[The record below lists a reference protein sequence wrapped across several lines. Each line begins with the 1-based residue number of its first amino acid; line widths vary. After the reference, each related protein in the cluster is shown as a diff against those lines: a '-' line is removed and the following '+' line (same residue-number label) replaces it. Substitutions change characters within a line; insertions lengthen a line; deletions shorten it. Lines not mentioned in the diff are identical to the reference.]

1 MLVSLNINIS
11 FNPFELDHFHRQFR
25 NDWARRVPIST
36 RDRFPLMPGP
46 SRVIYLART
55 HFTCNFLYARYAWRN
70 RFLSPSASNVAQLAS
85 TSMRNAGF
93 SFLWSTKHAPVSM
106 PACRQRQTEGTKSQ
120 SVFGITFTH
129 NYETDEISLDHRS
142 SFSESLN

>member
-46 SRVIYLART
+46 SRVIYLLREPISYIIFYTLDIHDVTDSSARRHPSCST
-55 HFTCNFLYARYAWRN
+55 REYEYAKRWLL
-70 RFLSPSASNVAQLAS
+70 LSA
-85 TSMRNAGF
+85 
-93 SFLWSTKHAPVSM
+93 
-106 PACRQRQTEGTKSQ
+106 
-120 SVFGITFTH
+120 I
-129 NYETDEISLDHRS
+129 
-142 SFSESLN
+142 